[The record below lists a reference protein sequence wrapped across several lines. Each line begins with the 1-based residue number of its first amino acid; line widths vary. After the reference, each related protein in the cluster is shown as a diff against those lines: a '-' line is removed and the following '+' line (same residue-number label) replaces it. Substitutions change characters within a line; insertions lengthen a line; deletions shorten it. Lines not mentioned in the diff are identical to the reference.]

1 MDELFGIQIN
11 NLTLVLLVIFGLC
24 AVVLTV
30 SALRNRVMLKIAIR
44 NIPRRPAQTVLV
56 LLGLM
61 LAAMLFSASFTT
73 GETMSYS
80 IRNLSV
86 RQLGEVDIIVQSQ
99 TLQGEGQPAYFDY
112 AYLAKVEQA
121 LAGEPT
127 VAGIVP
133 CIREN
138 VPVLA
143 SENNLNEP
151 QVELLGLGDGWTQS
165 FGSLVGTEGAELS
178 LDELGEGRVYLSA
191 KAAQKLDVETGDA
204 IAIFLSSQPTTLRIA
219 GIYEKG
225 APGGDLSMVL
235 PLSHAQALTGR
246 AGSINSIAITNQG
259 DALDGVQYSDSTI
272 EKLQPAL
279 EGTDLEAKPV
289 KKTALE
295 EAETTGDSMM
305 SMFVMLAQFSIMAG
319 ILLIFL
325 IFVMMAAE
333 RKSELGT
340 LRAVGTQRDQIVRLF
355 TFEGIF
361 YALIASAIG
370 SPLGLG
376 VGWLM
381 VKGVSAA
388 FDSFDLQIIP
398 HFNPIHLV
406 IAYVMGVILTLAVV
420 AFSAWRVSKLN
431 IIRAIR
437 DLPEPKRASRPSL
450 KGIVFAVALVAF
462 GGMLVYS
469 GFQADQLANCMA
481 GGSLGMVGLGLLA
494 RRIGLAERAAFTLT
508 GGGLLAW
515 WLVPLPFGADMSQ
528 GMEMFFM
535 SGIMMVLG
543 VALVAIYNM
552 DLLVNALTFFF
563 GRIRGL
569 RAVTRTSIAY
579 PTSNRFRTGA
589 ALAMFCLVIFTLV
602 VMNIIYTSMIGS
614 FGDARS
620 MSGGFDIRSTVSYAN
635 PIPDLSTTLGDVDG
649 INPDDFEAVA
659 GISSAM
665 LKMRQSGTDQDWE
678 DVYIQGADAAY
689 TGISSYKFAMMADG
703 YDSPRDVWQALANE
717 PGLAVVSTWLIP
729 TKMNYDMG
737 PSNSGLQ
744 LEGFYRE
751 DEALPEVYIEARSAI
766 DSGDQRLRVIGVLE
780 DVASFYVPFMMTSQ
794 DTLNALVGQS
804 VPTTAYLIRVKPGV
818 DASVLAN
825 GLEAAFVQHGMDS
838 VVLQE
843 ERQEAFKAN
852 DMITNLIQGF
862 MGLGLVV
869 GIAALGVIAARSVVE
884 RRQQI
889 GVLRALG
896 FQKGAV
902 QFGFLLESSFIALL
916 GIGLGVLLGY
926 ALSFQLTDN
935 MADQI
940 EGLTCQ
946 IPWIRIIAIAGIAY
960 AASLITTVL
969 PARKAASIYP
979 AQALRYE

>member
-1 MDELFGIQIN
+1 MEKLFGIPISTF
-11 NLTLVLLVIFGLC
+11 TLGLLVIFGLC
-24 AVVLTV
+24 AAVLTV
-30 SALRNRVMLKIAIR
+30 SALRNRVMFKIALR
-44 NIPRRPAQTVLV
+44 NIPRRPAQTALV

-80 IRNLSV
+80 IRNLSI

-112 AYLAKVEQA
+112 SYLAKVEQA
-121 LAGEPT
+121 LAGEAT
-127 VAGIVP
+127 VAGIEP
-133 CIREN
+133 CIRER

-143 SENNLNEP
+143 AENNLSEP
-151 QVELLGLGDGWTQS
+151 QVELLGLGSGWSQS
-165 FGSLVGTEGAELS
+165 FGTPVAADGAELS
-178 LDELGEGRVYLSA
+178 LDELGEGTVYLSA
-191 KAAQKLDVETGDA
+191 KAAQKLDVEAGNSIT
-204 IAIFLSSQPTTLRIA
+204 IFVGSQPTELRVA

-225 APGGDLSMVL
+225 VPGDDLSMVV
-235 PLSHAQALTGR
+235 PLAEAQALTGK

-259 DALDGVQYSDSTI
+259 DALEGVRYTDSTV

-279 EGTDLEAKPV
+279 EGSDLEAKSV

-295 EAETTGDSMM
+295 EAETTGDSLM

-355 TFEGIF
+355 TFEGLF

-370 SPLGLG
+370 SLLGLG

-381 VKGVSAA
+381 IKGVAAA
-388 FDSFDLQIIP
+388 FDSFDLQMVH
-398 HFNPIHLV
+398 HFNPTHLV
-406 IAYVMGVILTLAVV
+406 IAYVMGVLLTLAVV
-420 AFSAWRVSKLN
+420 TFSAWRVSKLN

-437 DLPEPKRASRPSL
+437 DLPEPKRARKASL
-450 KGIVFAVALVAF
+450 KGIVLALALVAL
-462 GGMLVYS
+462 GGMLVFS
-469 GFQADQLANCMA
+469 GLQADQLGNCMA
-481 GGSLGMVGLGLLA
+481 GGSLGIVGLGLLA

-515 WLVPLPFGADMSQ
+515 WLAPLPFAADMSQ

-543 VALVAIYNM
+543 IALVVIYNM
-552 DLLVNALTFFF
+552 DLLVNALTFSF
-563 GRIRGL
+563 GRIKGL

-579 PTSNRFRTGA
+579 PMSNRFRTGA

-602 VMNIIYTSMIGS
+602 VMNIIYTSMMGS
-614 FGDARS
+614 FGDARRI
-620 MSGGFDIRSTVSYAN
+620 SGGFDIRSTVSYAN
-635 PIPDLSTTLGDVDG
+635 PIQDLRATLGNVDG

-678 DVYIQGADAAY
+678 DVYIQGADASY
-689 TGISSYKFAMMADG
+689 TGLASYKFAMMADG

-717 PGLAVVSTWLIP
+717 PGVAVVSTWLVP

-744 LEGFYRE
+744 LEGFFRE
-751 DEALPEVYIEARSAI
+751 DGALPEVYVEARNAAA
-766 DSGDQRLRVIGVLE
+766 SGDQKLLIIGVLE

-794 DTLNALVGQS
+794 DTLNALLGQS
-804 VPTTAYLIRVKPGV
+804 VPPTTYLVRVKTGV
-818 DASVLAN
+818 DASLVAN
-825 GLEAAFVQHGMDS
+825 RLEASFVHHGMDS

-843 ERQEAFKAN
+843 ERKEAFKAN

-926 ALSFQLTDN
+926 ALSFQLTGT
-935 MADQI
+935 MSEQI

-946 IPWIRIIAIAGIAY
+946 IPWLRIAAIAAIAY
-960 AASLITTVL
+960 VASLATTVL